1 LWFARRVVSW
11 WIGSNDRF
19 RSTWSRVC
27 VSAATGVTARARR
40 RHRNELILAS
50 DSATVFLSKTSEP
63 YDERILPD
71 KQIAAIE
78 RSAGMIASLIAYIKP
93 SDGGIK
99 PAKELI
105 QHALAQ
111 HPSNAEANY
120 IMGRGLCSQNTN
132 VLKPSHA

>member
-1 LWFARRVVSW
+1 
-11 WIGSNDRF
+11 
-19 RSTWSRVC
+19 
-27 VSAATGVTARARR
+27 VTARARR

-78 RSAGMIASLIAYIKP
+78 RSAGMIASLIAYIKL
-93 SDGGIK
+93 SNGGIK

-111 HPSNAEANY
+111 HPAMPRPTTSWGEGFARRTQ
-120 IMGRGLCSQNTN
+120 MF
-132 VLKPSHA
+132 